1 MSKEAGGGAASGLL
15 PAPSRPPANARPSAR
30 PPDEGEGLARLQAA
44 SRHGRGGSGSAD
56 WRGWVGGGTPA
67 RTEGGCGQWGV
78 TQQSRVRVGARVLR
92 EGRGLVG
99 GREGKGGRGPSVEFQ
114 RISGRVFSGMF
125 LQNSGWRLK
134 LLLLQLQEIM

>member
-1 MSKEAGGGAASGLL
+1 M
-15 PAPSRPPANARPSAR
+15 
-30 PPDEGEGLARLQAA
+30 
-44 SRHGRGGSGSAD
+44 
-56 WRGWVGGGTPA
+56 
-67 RTEGGCGQWGV
+67 

-99 GREGKGGRGPSVEFQ
+99 GRGEGGEAGGRGGAGGAGGKGGREAERGPSVEFQ
-114 RISGRVFSGMF
+114 RVSGRVFSGMF